1 MSRKRM
7 IYGLLEVSVLCM
19 IVIAF
24 YYFFALTPDAFLIA
38 SPHPF
43 IIIAAMIGIRYGNYV
58 GIMGAIVCTLFYGM
72 VYQDQFGEILPILG
86 DITYYKY
93 ILSIFWAAVILGI
106 FKDNYEVVTQRLN
119 NRIILLE
126 TSLEKLGRK
135 YEESLAVNKD
145 LKKQIIGAEHSILS
159 LYEIASNLDSLDPE
173 SVYTETMGILKKF
186 VNATTVS
193 IYTVDRKNSDL
204 LRLKLRMGKVVG
216 KDIRT
221 IDTMHSSGF
230 KRVVG
235 NLEILKWND
244 TDEADFPLMS
254 APIKHDDSVI
264 AVINIEDMD
273 FDVLSEYAFNLF
285 KVIVEWVSR
294 SIGQAIF
301 VENQLREDKYLEE
314 TNFLKYSEFENRLT
328 QEKRR
333 ESEFGLEFLYLQYHL
348 TESEFEDVHGNLS
361 SFMRSVDVFSYEDES
376 NTIHILLP
384 ATPPSAFNIINER
397 ILKNLEYKVTLVSS

>member
-1 MSRKRM
+1 M
-7 IYGLLEVSVLCM
+7 
-19 IVIAF
+19 
-24 YYFFALTPDAFLIA
+24 
-38 SPHPF
+38 
-43 IIIAAMIGIRYGNYV
+43 
-58 GIMGAIVCTLFYGM
+58 
-72 VYQDQFGEILPILG
+72 
-86 DITYYKY
+86 
-93 ILSIFWAAVILGI
+93 
-106 FKDNYEVVTQRLN
+106 
-119 NRIILLE
+119 
-126 TSLEKLGRK
+126 
-135 YEESLAVNKD
+135 
-145 LKKQIIGAEHSILS
+145 
-159 LYEIASNLDSLDPE
+159 
-173 SVYTETMGILKKF
+173 
-186 VNATTVS
+186 
-193 IYTVDRKNSDL
+193 DRKNADL
-204 LRLKLRMGKVVG
+204 LRLKLRMGKVIG

-221 IDTMHSSGF
+221 IDTMHSNGF

-254 APIKHDDSVI
+254 APIQHDDSVI

-301 VENQLREDKYLEE
+301 VETQLREDKYLEE
-314 TNFLKYSEFENRLT
+314 TNFLKYSEFESRLT
-328 QEKRR
+328 QERRR
-333 ESEFGLEFLYLQYHL
+333 ESEFGLEFLYLKYHL

-397 ILKNLEYKVTLVSS
+397 ILKNLEYKVTLVNT

>member
-1 MSRKRM
+1 MSRKKM

-19 IVIAF
+19 IVILF

-38 SPHPF
+38 NPHPF

-58 GIMGAIVCTLFYGM
+58 GIMGAIICSLFYSM

-254 APIKHDDSVI
+254 APIKHDNSVI

-314 TNFLKYSEFENRLT
+314 TNFLKYSEFKNRLT

-348 TESEFEDVHGNLS
+348 TESEFEDVHGSLS

-397 ILKNLEYKVTLVSS
+397 ILKNLEYKVTLVST